1 MRESWFQIGDKQ
13 SHPPSHTTVTV
24 ITFASGNPVFTHRTN
39 TSQCLVPRL
48 ITVTKHTYVSLLV
61 SALPHVVT
69 YGCLLLL

>member
-1 MRESWFQIGDKQ
+1 MTSDLCQAVTFSPGA
-13 SHPPSHTTVTV
+13 SATV
-24 ITFASGNPVFTHRTN
+24 ITIAKGNPVFTDHTN

-48 ITVTKHTYVSLLV
+48 LTVTKHTYVSLLV